1 MMQQEF
7 EKLAG
12 YRVTSEVYDAIE
24 VLYLNSNLD
33 KMQFA
38 KKFKSAFKIY
48 AVTKELPE
56 IIVSSGKT
64 LNGCWEMTNR
74 YKVTGTDVKTG
85 KRKVRLIPNSFEMRL
100 YADAQSCE
108 VIEVR

>member
-7 EKLAG
+7 EKLVG
-12 YRVTSEVYDAIE
+12 YEVPPVIYDAIE

-33 KMQFA
+33 KFQFA

-48 AVTKELPE
+48 AVVKELPE
-56 IIVSSGKT
+56 IVVSSGKT
-64 LNGCWEMTNR
+64 PNGCWEMTNR
-74 YKVTGTDVKTG
+74 YKVVGVDVKTG

-100 YADAQSCE
+100 YADAQQRE
-108 VIEVR
+108 VIEVE